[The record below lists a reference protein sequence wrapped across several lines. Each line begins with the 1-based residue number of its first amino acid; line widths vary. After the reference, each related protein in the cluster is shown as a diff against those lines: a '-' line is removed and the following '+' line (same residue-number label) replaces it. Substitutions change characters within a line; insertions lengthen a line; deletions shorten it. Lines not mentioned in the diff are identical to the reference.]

1 MMPEVAR
8 NGRSNRTKVANRFVL
23 VLVVVL
29 VLGRAFHLRI
39 DELPVIDF
47 ERGACAQPYQIE
59 DEYDDE
65 YEDESSNIGRDEL
78 LLIRSWHLLRYFAPE
93 RRSEN

>member
-1 MMPEVAR
+1 MPEVAR

-39 DELPVIDF
+39 DELPVINF
-47 ERGACAQPYQIE
+47 EHGARAQPYQIE
-59 DEYDDE
+59 DEDDDE
-65 YEDESSNIGRDEL
+65 YEDDL
-78 LLIRSWHLLRYFAPE
+78 LATFVLFE
-93 RRSEN
+93 RPFLATSGIIQVFD